1 MRFQEGD
8 ISEKAKLWE
17 TPKERMKIITTTLSG
32 FQRSG
37 RNTAHV
43 LGSVVIQDE
52 SIMAD
57 T

>member
-17 TPKERMKIITTTLSG
+17 TLKERMKIITATLSG

-37 RNTAHV
+37 RNTAHA